1 ARGGV
6 ADSGLLHTVFLPVR
20 KLIEIGTLTTFPHER
35 SSPMVNLGPKMASI
49 ANLVNL
55 ARQPRFRQSWE
66 KLLSALA
73 SVQAWTNS
81 VDSRDSRLAEVMS
94 FGSNPG
100 ELRML
105 TYVPEMLA
113 PSPALV
119 VVLHGCTQT
128 AASFDKGSGWSTLA
142 DRFGFALLLPE
153 QHWTNNPLR
162 CFNWFR
168 AEDTA
173 RDRGEPLS
181 IKQMIERMIAEYGI
195 DRGRVYVT
203 GLSSGAAMTSVM
215 LATYPDLFAGGAILA
230 GVPYRSAN
238 GLQEAFESIFQGRS
252 RSGREWGDLVR
263 AASPHEGPWPKI
275 SVWHGDADSSVKPMN
290 ADEVIK
296 QWTDVHGLPASPSI
310 ERDVNGHAH
319 RVWQG
324 AGGEHLIESY
334 TITGMA
340 HGAPLEPGA
349 EEHQCGTAAPFFNDV
364 GLSSTYHIA
373 RFWGL
378 PESKPEA
385 AASDQRYREPT
396 AAFEPAHAPLSSIP
410 LGNMPT
416 IYVDSHGR
424 ASTTEILSSGRA
436 AADADAPRR
445 DRASSAPL
453 GIDVQGIISKSLEA
467 AGLLKGSGDNSA
479 SGAGR
484 SSSAPLGIDV
494 QGIISKSLEAAGVFG
509 NARAAAPD
517 PARESRGFG
526 GSDWQGEGWQLLA
539 DDARVVSEN
548 PLLFGEVSSGNG
560 CDVGNKVRSISRR
573 LVLGHRPQLSYV
585 RRLNLSAGV
594 NDYTQARFSVLVDG
608 LTVDEVSAVGME
620 HTEVEWMQRSGIDLA
635 PFANRTVTLTFEV
648 AANSNVCNAVV
659 AKAWVD
665 RIKVRNAAAA
675 GGSG

>member
-1 ARGGV
+1 
-6 ADSGLLHTVFLPVR
+6 
-20 KLIEIGTLTTFPHER
+20 
-35 SSPMVNLGPKMASI
+35 MASI

-81 VDSRDSRLAEVMS
+81 VDSRDSRLAEVTS

-105 TYVPEMLA
+105 TYVPAMLA

-128 AASFDKGSGWSTLA
+128 AGSFDKGSGWSTLA

-238 GLQEAFESIFQGRS
+238 GLQEAFETIFQGRS

-296 QWTDVHGLPASPSI
+296 QWVDVHGLHPSPSI

-324 AGGEHLIESY
+324 ADGAHLIESY

-378 PESKPEA
+378 PETRPEA
-385 AASDQRYREPT
+385 AASDERYREPT
-396 AAFEPAHAPLSSIP
+396 AAFEPAQAPLSSIP

-436 AADADAPRR
+436 AADAEASPR
-445 DRASSAPL
+445 DRSSSAPLGIDVQGIISKSLEAAGLLKGSGDSASGADRSSSAPL

-494 QGIISKSLEAAGVFG
+494 QGIISQSLEAAGVFG